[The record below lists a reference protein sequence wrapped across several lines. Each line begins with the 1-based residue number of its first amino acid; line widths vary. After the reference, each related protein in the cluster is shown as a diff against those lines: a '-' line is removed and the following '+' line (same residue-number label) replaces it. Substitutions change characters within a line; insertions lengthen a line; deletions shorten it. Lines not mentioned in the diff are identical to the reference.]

1 MLNNAAQ
8 QNINAWMSH
17 LSEESRFHISVD
29 CSLFGYNGE
38 NLKVLLMECDFPL
51 FKGNW
56 SLLGD
61 LLHPEETINSAAQ
74 RILFENTNLQ
84 DVYLEQVESFSG
96 IDRHPLGR
104 VITLAYYSIINIDE
118 YVLSH
123 PSHLKLRWVNV
134 SEVPELAFDHS
145 VILERCYKMLQNKMH
160 LSPIAFDLLPE
171 KFSIQQLQK
180 LYEKILD
187 VQIDKRNFRRR
198 LKNQGYL
205 IDLEEL
211 QDDVS
216 HRPAKLYSF
225 NYDKYQAENQGSK
238 LNFMI

>member
-1 MLNNAAQ
+1 
-8 QNINAWMSH
+8 
-17 LSEESRFHISVD
+17 
-29 CSLFGYNGE
+29 
-38 NLKVLLMECDFPL
+38 
-51 FKGNW
+51 
-56 SLLGD
+56 
-61 LLHPEETINSAAQ
+61 
-74 RILFENTNLQ
+74 
-84 DVYLEQVESFSG
+84 
-96 IDRHPLGR
+96 
-104 VITLAYYSIINIDE
+104 
-118 YVLSH
+118 
-123 PSHLKLRWVNV
+123 
-134 SEVPELAFDHS
+134 
-145 VILERCYKMLQNKMH
+145 MH

-238 LNFMI
+238 LNFMIWYENRLSSTSFYSLYY